1 MAEVKTGPGA
11 YIYACTRLRIRKTT
25 LLPRE
30 DYLRLL
36 NMGLPEITRFIEE
49 SAYKKEIDELG
60 ASFSGIDLV
69 EVALSWNLA
78 KEYQKILDIMPGTLK
93 EFAASYLRR
102 WDIQNVLTIL
112 RGKQQGMKSG
122 KIKEL
127 LVPAGSLD
135 RVFLDRLLAEES
147 PARVVEALKG
157 TSLYPVASEEIG
169 AAMETGSFSRMAD
182 ELYKEFYHDL
192 VEKAES
198 GLKGGRPFREYIRM
212 EIDVKN
218 IQILCRLRQERPV
231 GDITEMLVAGGS
243 FSLVELQRLAQM
255 ESEDEFID
263 ALEQKRFTREGLMPL
278 LEDLRQ
284 RRPIHEIEVDL
295 SGIMMERME
304 HLTKRYPFSIC
315 PVLEYLERK
324 WMEVRNL
331 RALARGKMAE
341 LPAERIRGYLV
352 M

>member
-1 MAEVKTGPGA
+1 MVEVKTGPGA

-60 ASFSGIDLV
+60 TSFSGIDLV

-93 EFAASYLRR
+93 EFAANYLRR

-112 RGKQQGMKSG
+112 RGKQQGMKPG

-135 RVFLDRLLAEES
+135 RIFLDRLLSEDS

-157 TSLYPVASEEIG
+157 TRLYPVASEEIN
-169 AAMETGSFSRMAD
+169 AAMETGSFSHMAD
-182 ELYKEFYHDL
+182 EMYKEFYQDL
-192 VEKAES
+192 VLKAES
-198 GLKGGRPFREYIRM
+198 GLKGGVPFREYIRM
-212 EIDVKN
+212 EIDMKN

-231 GDITEMLVAGGS
+231 GDITGMLVEGGS
-243 FSLVELQRLAQM
+243 FSLADLQRLAGL
-255 ESEDEFID
+255 ESDDEFID
-263 ALEQKRFTREGLMPL
+263 ALEQKRFARDGLQEL
-278 LEDLRQ
+278 LDDLRQ
-284 RRPIHEIEVDL
+284 KRPIHEIEVHI
-295 SGIMMERME
+295 SRIMMERME
-304 HLTKRYPFSIC
+304 HLTKRYPFSVC

-324 WMEVRNL
+324 WTEVRNL
-331 RALARGKMAE
+331 RALARGKKAE
-341 LPAERIRGYLV
+341 LPADRIRGYLV

>member
-11 YIYACTRLRIRKTT
+11 YIYACTRLRIRKTK

-60 ASFSGIDLV
+60 TSFSGIDLV

-93 EFAASYLRR
+93 EFSASYLRR

-112 RGKQQGMKSG
+112 RGKQQGMRSG

-157 TSLYPVASEEIG
+157 TRLYAVASAEIA
-169 AAMETGSFSRMAD
+169 AAMETGSYSRMAD
-182 ELYKEFYHDL
+182 ELYREFYEDL
-192 VEKAES
+192 VRLAES
-198 GLKGGRPFREYIRM
+198 GLKGGRPFREYIRL

-231 GDITEMLVAGGS
+231 GDVKGMLVAGGS
-243 FSLVELQRLAQM
+243 FTLAELQRLAEL
-255 ESEDEFID
+255 ESDNDFID
-263 ALEQKRFTREGLMPL
+263 ALEQKRFTREGLVPL
-278 LEDLRQ
+278 LEDIRQ
-284 RRPIHEIEVDL
+284 KRPIHEIEVDI

-324 WMEVRNL
+324 WVEVRNL
-331 RALARGKMAE
+331 RALARGKKAE